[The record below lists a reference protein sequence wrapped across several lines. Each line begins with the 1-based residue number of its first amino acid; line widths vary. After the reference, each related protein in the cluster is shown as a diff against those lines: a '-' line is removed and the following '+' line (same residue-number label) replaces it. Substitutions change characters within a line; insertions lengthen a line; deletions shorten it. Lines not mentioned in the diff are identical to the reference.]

1 MLHILNLYSGICQL
15 FLNKTKKKKT
25 TSFSFPCLSLY
36 NFTGSSF
43 LYNFCS
49 CLFCYSLPLWTPGNL
64 RRRFFLWWTTVHQ
77 PLYPTIYFFQKIKS
91 MFLYLGSNVQIHVFQ
106 DWVVVTN
113 ASESSEVGDSWLSYQ
128 PVESEAWQCHV
139 RLQKGDFFFLFI
151 MKIFKHTRKQ

>member
-1 MLHILNLYSGICQL
+1 MLNKTYCDNHFTIYINQTTMLHILNLYSGICQL

-77 PLYPTIYFFQKIKS
+77 PLYPTYLVYQKFSDGVMVRELEKFHRLN
-91 MFLYLGSNVQIHVFQ
+91 FLLCMSITHILPPTHPRIRR
-106 DWVVVTN
+106 DAILRHVTN
-113 ASESSEVGDSWLSYQ
+113 
-128 PVESEAWQCHV
+128 
-139 RLQKGDFFFLFI
+139 
-151 MKIFKHTRKQ
+151 